1 MKFSNQFSVHRNIAS
16 NKYGKR

>member
-1 MKFSNQFSVHRNIAS
+1 MKFSNQFSVHRNITA